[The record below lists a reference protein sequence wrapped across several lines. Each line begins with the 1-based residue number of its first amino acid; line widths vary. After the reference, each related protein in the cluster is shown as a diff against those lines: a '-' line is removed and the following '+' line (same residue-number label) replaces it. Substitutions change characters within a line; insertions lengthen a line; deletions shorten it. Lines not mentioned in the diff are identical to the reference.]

1 MRASSSPALH
11 AQPNVTPM
19 VDVMLVLLIIFM
31 VVTPTLMLGFV
42 AEPPEGVHLTDHPEE
57 SGDRVLGIDAQGHYF
72 LDKTPVNPEELP
84 ELLRQQIAR
93 HPDNRV
99 LYILAHRS
107 LEYRHVRDALDVSAA
122 NGVVVA
128 GLITAQAHS
137 EAMLPR
143 P

>member
-1 MRASSSPALH
+1 
-11 AQPNVTPM
+11 M

-57 SGDRVLGIDAQGHYF
+57 SGDRVLGIDSQGHYF
-72 LDKTPVNPEELP
+72 LDKAPVDPEELP
-84 ELLRQQIAR
+84 DLLRRQIAQ
-93 HPDNRV
+93 HPDNPV

-107 LEYRHVRDALDVSAA
+107 LEYRHVRDALALSAA
-122 NGVVVA
+122 NGIVVA

-137 EAMLPR
+137 EAIVPR

>member
-1 MRASSSPALH
+1 MPAPSSPALH
-11 AQPNVTPM
+11 AEPNVTPM

-42 AEPPEGVHLTDHPEE
+42 AEPPEGVHLTDHSEE
-57 SGDRVLGIDAQGHYF
+57 SGDRVLGIDSQGQYF
-72 LDKTPVNPEELP
+72 LNKTPVDAEALP

-93 HPDNRV
+93 RPDNRM

-122 NGVVVA
+122 NGIVVA
-128 GLITAQAHS
+128 GLITEQAHS
-137 EAMLPR
+137 EAIVPR

>member
-11 AQPNVTPM
+11 AEPNVTPM

-42 AEPPEGVHLTDHPEE
+42 AEPPDGVHLTDHPEE
-57 SGDRVLGIDAQGHYF
+57 SDDRVLGIDSQGHYF
-72 LDKTPVNPEELP
+72 LDKAPVDPEELP
-84 ELLRQQIAR
+84 DLLRRQIAR

-122 NGVVVA
+122 SGIVIA
-128 GLITAQAHS
+128 GLITEQAHS
-137 EAMLPR
+137 EAIVPQ